1 MAVSDTGPGR
11 AAESAASVEIDPER
25 SLAEPNPHC
34 SEPLTRS
41 SPMRYAASDSLAR
54 ATDAIRSIEAA
65 TGRVLKP
72 TRMTD
77 AVEKGLEKVAE
88 R

>member
-41 SPMRYAASDSLAR
+41 SPMRYAA
-54 ATDAIRSIEAA
+54 
-65 TGRVLKP
+65 
-72 TRMTD
+72 
-77 AVEKGLEKVAE
+77 
-88 R
+88 